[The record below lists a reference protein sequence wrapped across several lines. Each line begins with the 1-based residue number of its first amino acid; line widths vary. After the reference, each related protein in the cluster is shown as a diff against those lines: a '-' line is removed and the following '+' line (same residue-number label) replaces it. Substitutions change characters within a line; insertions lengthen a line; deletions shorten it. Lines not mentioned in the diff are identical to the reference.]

1 MENLADLLRD
11 RTQPLHTQAERT
23 GIVRDILTG
32 RVDRNGYALFLRN
45 LLPAYEA
52 LEAGL
57 SRNCDRRGIDVIAVP
72 EIYRA
77 GTLISDLN
85 AIAGSSWLR
94 SLPLLPAGE
103 RYARRVDRAAD
114 GDTARLIAHAYTRY
128 LGDLNGGQALRRV
141 LARSLDLEPRMLTF
155 YDFPEIDDL
164 KSFTADYRDAIDRAG
179 TSAADASTV
188 IEEAAAAFQY
198 NIDVSIAVKA
208 AAARQ

>member
-1 MENLADLLRD
+1 MENLANLLRD
-11 RTQPLHTQAERT
+11 RTQPLHNLAERS
-23 GIVRDILTG
+23 GIVRDILIG
-32 RVDRNGYALFLRN
+32 RASRHGYALFLRN

-57 SRNCDRRGIDVIAVP
+57 TRNCDTRGIDVIAIP

-103 RYARRVDRAAD
+103 RYAQRVDRAAD
-114 GDTARLIAHAYTRY
+114 GDAARLIAHAYTRY

-141 LARSLDLEPRMLTF
+141 LARSLDLKPRMLTF
-155 YDFPEIDDL
+155 YDFPEIGDL
-164 KSFTADYRDAIDRAG
+164 KSFAADYRNAIDCAG
-179 TSAADASTV
+179 RSAADANSV
-188 IEEAAAAFQY
+188 IEEAATAFQY

-208 AAARQ
+208 AVARQ